1 MLYCHLLIVFTVKDS
16 VLNLKESIGDLLSR
30 VHTFNILKQQI
41 ATKAQFK
48 KKEAEETHAY
58 VLGKK
63 RSYKVFVS

>member
-16 VLNLKESIGDLLSR
+16 ELNLKESIGDLLSR

-48 KKEAEETHAY
+48 KRSRRSACMCIRQEKE
-58 VLGKK
+58 L
-63 RSYKVFVS
+63 